1 MAWRLPQLNDILKE
15 ANLGL
20 TQPVN
25 NVVLANLTSLMQP
38 VRRGDV

>member
-1 MAWRLPQLNDILKE
+1 MAWRLPQLNNILNE
-15 ANLGL
+15 AKLGL

-25 NVVLANLTSLMQP
+25 NDVLANLTSLMQP